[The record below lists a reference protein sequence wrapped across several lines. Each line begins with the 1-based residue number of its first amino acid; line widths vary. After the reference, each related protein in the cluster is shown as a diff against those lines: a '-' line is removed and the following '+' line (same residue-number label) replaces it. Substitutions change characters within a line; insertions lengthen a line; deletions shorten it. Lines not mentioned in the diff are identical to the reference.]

1 MSQPPKRESK
11 KHQEAG
17 AGARESLSGV
27 IERVTFHSPD
37 SGFCV
42 LQVKSGSR
50 REAVTVVGNLS
61 QVSPGE
67 HIQASGE
74 WQNTVEHGVQFK
86 AALLTTTPPS
96 TREGMERYLGSGL
109 IGGIGKEF
117 AKRLVAAFGDQVFD
131 VIDHHPERLKTVEGI
146 GPKRL
151 QSILDGWAEQKAIRD
166 IMVFLQSNG
175 VGTSRSVRIYKVY
188 GADAVPL
195 ISEDPYRLAREI
207 RGIGFR
213 TADEIAARL
222 GIPRDSI
229 LRARAGVTFTL
240 SQAVD
245 RGHCGLARHELL
257 RQAEEIL
264 EIGNQILE
272 TALELEIEE
281 QVLIEDQC
289 LGERTV
295 FLEKLWRAERAI
307 AEHLLDLGRGEA
319 SWAGLDA
326 DVAIPWAENKLDVQL
341 ADSQRL
347 AVKAA
352 LRSKV
357 LVITGGPGVGKTTLV
372 NAILTILTA
381 KGVSVDLCAPTGRAA
396 KRLAESTGR
405 PARTIHRLLEFDPR
419 LRAFKRN
426 QDSPLEVDLLVADE
440 VSMVDVPLMAALLE
454 ALPKESGLLLVG
466 DVDQL
471 PSVGP
476 GQVLRDV
483 IDSDAVPVA
492 RLTEIFRQAES
503 SQIVV
508 NAHRVNRGQMPN
520 LDPPTDGLSDFYFV
534 EANSPEELHRKLVEM
549 VARRIP
555 QRFGLDPKTEV
566 QVLVPMNRGPLGARA
581 LNLVLQQAL
590 NPPRYGEAT
599 VERFGSVYRVG
610 DKVMQTEN
618 DYDRDVFNG
627 DLGEVVE
634 IERDAQEVVLR
645 FGDRRVTYS
654 FGELDQVMLAYAT
667 TIHKSQGSE
676 YPAVV
681 IPLAMQHYMML
692 RPNLVYTGITR
703 GKRLVILVGERRALR
718 KAVKADD
725 ADFRRTKLREWLSKG
740 NAGRQAIEDIE

>member
-1 MSQPPKRESK
+1 M
-11 KHQEAG
+11 
-17 AGARESLSGV
+17 
-27 IERVTFHSPD
+27 
-37 SGFCV
+37 
-42 LQVKSGSR
+42 
-50 REAVTVVGNLS
+50 
-61 QVSPGE
+61 
-67 HIQASGE
+67 
-74 WQNTVEHGVQFK
+74 
-86 AALLTTTPPS
+86 
-96 TREGMERYLGSGL
+96 TRCS
-109 IGGIGKEF
+109 
-117 AKRLVAAFGDQVFD
+117 D
-131 VIDHHPERLKTVEGI
+131 VIDHHPERLKTVDGI

-166 IMVFLQSNG
+166 IMVFLQSHG

-195 ISEDPYRLAREI
+195 ISQDPYRLAREI

-213 TADEIAARL
+213 TADEIAGKL

-229 LRARAGVTFTL
+229 LRARAGLVYAL

-257 RQAEEIL
+257 RQAEDIL
-264 EIGNQILE
+264 EIGNDILE
-272 TALELEIEE
+272 RAVELEIEE
-281 QVLIEDQC
+281 QVLIEDLC
-289 LGERTV
+289 LGERTL
-295 FLEKLWRAERAI
+295 FLERLWRAERSI
-307 AEHLLDLGRGEA
+307 AVRLLNLAEGKA
-319 SWAGLDA
+319 SWAGIEA
-326 DVAIPWAENKLDVQL
+326 GAAVPWVEDKLNVQL
-341 ADSQRL
+341 AYSQRQ
-347 AVKAA
+347 AVMAA

-372 NAILTILTA
+372 NAILTILSA

-396 KRLAESTGR
+396 KRLSESTGR
-405 PARTIHRLLEFDPR
+405 PARTLHRLLEFDPR

-426 QDSPLEVDLLVADE
+426 QDSPLEVDLLVVDE
-440 VSMVDVPLMAALLE
+440 VSMVDVPLMAALIE
-454 ALPKESGLLLVG
+454 ALPRESGLLLVG

-508 NAHRVNRGQMPN
+508 NAHRVNAGQMPN
-520 LDPPTDGLSDFYFV
+520 LDPPKSGLSDFYFV
-534 EANSPEELHRKLVEM
+534 EANSTEELHRKLVEM

-555 QRFGLDPKTEV
+555 QRFGLDPKTQV
-566 QVLVPMNRGPLGARA
+566 QVLVPMNRGPLGAKA

-590 NPPRYGEAT
+590 NPVRRGEGM
-599 VERFGSVYRVG
+599 VERFGSTYRVG

-634 IERDAQEVVLR
+634 IDREAQEVVLR
-645 FGDRRVTYS
+645 FGDRRVSYR

-681 IPLAMQHYMML
+681 VPLAMQHYMML

-703 GKRLVILVGERRALR
+703 GKQLVILVGERRALR

-725 ADFRRTKLREWLSKG
+725 ADFRRTKLREWLSSG
-740 NAGRQAIEDIE
+740 RAGREIIEDIE